1 MKDKRNNGN
10 IDYREIGRAHKVNPE
25 GYNRPS
31 NDKLKDELSDLSYQ
45 VAVESL
51 TERPYSSP
59 YYTNKGAG
67 IYVDILTGEPLFL
80 SIDQFDAG
88 CGWPSFT
95 KPIAKEVI
103 SYLED
108 GTHGMRR
115 VEVRSRVGD
124 AHLGHIFEDGPKAS
138 GGLRYCINGAS
149 LRFIPMSE
157 MIEKGYGDYVQDL
170 KKTSE

>member
-1 MKDKRNNGN
+1 
-10 IDYREIGRAHKVNPE
+10 
-25 GYNRPS
+25 
-31 NDKLKDELSDLSYQ
+31 
-45 VAVESL
+45 
-51 TERPYSSP
+51 
-59 YYTNKGAG
+59 
-67 IYVDILTGEPLFL
+67 
-80 SIDQFDAG
+80 
-88 CGWPSFT
+88 
-95 KPIAKEVI
+95 
-103 SYLED
+103 
-108 GTHGMRR
+108 MRR